1 MLYAAL
7 LLSRQPRRPCGR
19 NRWVSQTVRAVD
31 WLVNHDYGVLSSVGV
46 QTWELV
52 TAVAAM
58 RGANLRLVIPADNYS
73 AFDQTCQD
81 ISHQFDLPPARTEFL
96 HFEISDNRNEKSS
109 QRDRDRAVVDRAD
122 LLMPISVRADG
133 IMAELL
139 SAAETSGRPVARDFE
154 TPYRA
159 RREVLAYSIE
169 PSLIS
174 AQLRAID
181 DECLTHWT
189 RASNGPWPGERR
201 IDYFRDIVSADQY
214 PRTAFHTLTRIL
226 TECRL
231 IASPR
236 HMPAKTPVVS
246 FTGLS
251 PAQVVPLMRWRSRFG
266 EMSFEPYGL
275 GLRRSTAERLGI
287 WPVRYY
293 SGSDQRPVDTDIWL
307 TQSSGAKAD
316 WRQELEYRHRGDL
329 GLSAVSP
336 DDLMAFC
343 LRPEESDQVQ
353 ARLGIRAVPFY
364 L

>member
-7 LLSRQPRRPCGR
+7 LLSRQSRRPCGR
-19 NRWVSQTVRAVD
+19 DRWVSQTVRAVD
-31 WLVNHDYGVLSSVGV
+31 WLVNHDYGIMSSVGV

-52 TAVAAM
+52 TAAAVM
-58 RGANLRLVIPADNYS
+58 RGANLRLVIPAYNQS
-73 AFDQTCQD
+73 AFDQACHN
-81 ISHQFDLPPARTEFL
+81 ISHQFELPPARTEFFRL
-96 HFEISDNRNEKSS
+96 ETCDDCNEKNI

-122 LLMPISVRADG
+122 LLAPISVRADG

-139 SAAETSGRPVARDFE
+139 SAVETSGRPVFRDFE
-154 TPYRA
+154 TPYRT

-174 AQLRAID
+174 TQLMAID
-181 DECLTHWT
+181 DEYLTHWS
-189 RASNGPWPGERR
+189 RASNGPWPDERR
-201 IDYFRDIVSADQY
+201 IDYFRDIVSVDQY
-214 PRTAFHTLTRIL
+214 PRTAFHTLTHML
-226 TECRL
+226 TERRL

-236 HMPAKTPVVS
+236 HMPANTPVVS

-251 PAQVVPLMRWRSRFG
+251 PTQVVPLMRWRSRFG
-266 EMSFEPYGL
+266 EMSFEPYGI

-287 WPVRYY
+287 RPVRYY
-293 SGSDQRPVDTDIWL
+293 GESERRPVDADKWL

-329 GLSAVSP
+329 ELSAISP

-343 LRPEESDQVQ
+343 LRPEESGQIQ
-353 ARLGIRAVPFY
+353 ALFGIRAVPFY
-364 L
+364 Q